1 VSVLIA
7 LVLLAAVGLLA
18 ALAFAGVKVGRQA
31 AELQRVQRRSASTR
45 LDVLYEF
52 DQARARLTASA
63 AQTQERRA
71 ALDARLAELGR
82 ARASLALL
90 FEAAAEALR
99 LVRVPR

>member
-1 VSVLIA
+1 VLIA
-7 LVLLAAVGLLA
+7 LVVLAALGLLA
-18 ALAFAGVKVGRQA
+18 ALAFAGVKIGRQA
-31 AELQRVQRRSASTR
+31 AELQRVQRQSADAR
-45 LDVLYEF
+45 LGVLYEL
-52 DQARARLTASA
+52 DQARARLTESV

-71 ALDARLAELGR
+71 ALDLRLAELGR